1 MSVPSRYKNV
11 LPCWFV
17 GSVEAARFLGGQLF
31 APSRT
36 HMCHSPPIARKDL
49 ARPLMFLA
57 TRYSLASMPRLFTSD
72 DRKTLV
78 VAGLLL
84 ILLAAVGGRVYSLTV
99 LAQGWEPAIRDFE
112 DQDKVHPPKPGCIVF
127 AGSSSIRF
135 WDTLVSD
142 IKPLDVINRGFGGSE
157 FSDLD
162 QFANRIVV
170 AYRPRAVV
178 VYEGDNDLAEGSS
191 KTPEMVAG
199 DFRKFVQTVHGAL
212 PDTWIYILAIKPSKL
227 RWNQWPQM
235 KAANKMMQDY
245 AATQKNVQY
254 IDIATSMFDANGNL
268 PRDLFKADGLHPT
281 AKLYAMWTAI
291 IKPILLQRFG
301 PSTNTSRLFF
311 SVPPRLQGVDFGSTD
326 FSLWVSN

>member
-99 LAQGWEPAIRDFE
+99 LAQGWEPAIRNFE
-112 DQDKVHPPKPGCIVF
+112 EQDKAHPPNPGGIVF
-127 AGSSSIRF
+127 TGSSSIRF
-135 WDTLVSD
+135 WDTLVAD
-142 IKPLDVINRGFGGSE
+142 MKPLDVINRGFGGSQ

-162 QFANRIVV
+162 QYATRLVV

-178 VYEGDNDLAEGSS
+178 VYEGDNDLAEGST

-199 DFRKFVQTVHGAL
+199 DFRKFVQIVHGVL
-212 PDTWIYILAIKPSKL
+212 PDTWIYILSIKPSNL
-227 RWNQWPQM
+227 RKKQWPEM
-235 KAANKMMQDY
+235 KAANQLMQDY
-245 AATQKNVQY
+245 AATQQRVQY
-254 IDIATSMFDANGNL
+254 IDIATATFDADGNL
-268 PRDLFKADGLHPT
+268 PSDLFKSDGLHPT
-281 AKLYAMWTAI
+281 AKLYAMWTAT
-291 IKPILLQRFG
+291 IKPILMKRFG
-301 PSTNTSRLFF
+301 PPMSSSLPSF
-311 SVPPRLQGVDFGSTD
+311 SVPS
-326 FSLWVSN
+326 VSSVLNVFRDAQIT